1 MPRART
7 TKLTKIREAKKP
19 ERIASVRKARSTA
32 NNAGASLV
40 SVDKPLT
47 EMQKTYVK
55 YRAAGETI
63 PNAFFK
69 AGYNT
74 EDSYAYR
81 MEKMP
86 NIIAA
91 LKKEQDAYARMSELS
106 KKDVMDMLKEAYDMA
121 KLMAEPSS
129 MVSAAR
135 EIGKMCGYYEPKKVE
150 VSVSAALQ
158 KKESVARLTD
168 AELFAA
174 IEAGQMN
181 LLSLESNY
189 PDGSEQG

>member
-1 MPRART
+1 
-7 TKLTKIREAKKP
+7 
-19 ERIASVRKARSTA
+19 
-32 NNAGASLV
+32 
-40 SVDKPLT
+40 
-47 EMQKTYVK
+47 
-55 YRAAGETI
+55 
-63 PNAFFK
+63 
-69 AGYNT
+69 
-74 EDSYAYR
+74 
-81 MEKMP
+81 
-86 NIIAA
+86 
-91 LKKEQDAYARMSELS
+91 MSELS